1 MSTADGC
8 RRSRQ
13 REEGVEYGEYER
25 EYRFELRSEEDG
37 EEAME
42 DDGVEVMVVGEVE
55 RKSLIERERLKSE
68 NGKDGS
74 KCRGD

>member
-25 EYRFELRSEEDG
+25 EYRFELRSDEDG
-37 EEAME
+37 EDAME
-42 DDGVEVMVVGEVE
+42 DDGVEVMVVGDVE
-55 RKSLIERERLKSE
+55 RKSLISRERSKSE
-68 NGKDGS
+68 NGNDDS
-74 KCRGD
+74 DCRGC